1 MLLSHRQ
8 QAQVFERLRDRV
20 QAEYDESGAI
30 GRRYR
35 RQDEIG
41 TPWAVT
47 IDHQSLEDRTVTL
60 RDRDSLEQV
69 RIGQFHLAFL
79 LDLEGG
85 CARDKLHEVLAHAAT
100 IVAIVRAVP
109 YPAHEEGGLFVV
121 AGLGV
126 SGESQREQQREDH
139 GRGA

>member
-1 MLLSHRQ
+1 MTQILFQILN
-8 QAQVFERLRDRV
+8 FRLREHKIV
-20 QAEYDESGAI
+20 V
-30 GRRYR
+30 
-35 RQDEIG
+35 
-41 TPWAVT
+41 AV
-47 IDHQSLEDRTVTL
+47 HEQKWC
-60 RDRDSLEQV
+60 LEQIW
-69 RIGQFHLAFL
+69 IGQFHLAFL